1 MTVAAAIRITSPDE
15 SRAIEHAVEFARKEG
30 TRCFVISVVDELPYG
45 TVGDDDHAVVQ
56 RNLAL
61 ISEAQ
66 AAAVMQQGDDIAR
79 TLLDVAR
86 GFGVRM
92 LFLRTGSVAE
102 ELLRLNP
109 PFDVVVVGSE

>member
-1 MTVAAAIRITSPDE
+1 MTVAAAIRITSPNE

-45 TVGDDDHAVVQ
+45 TVRDDDHVVVQ
-56 RNLAL
+56 RNLAM
-61 ISEAQ
+61 INDVN
-66 AAAVMQQGDDIAR
+66 AAAVMQEGTDVAR

-92 LFLRTGSVAE
+92 LFLRTGAVAE